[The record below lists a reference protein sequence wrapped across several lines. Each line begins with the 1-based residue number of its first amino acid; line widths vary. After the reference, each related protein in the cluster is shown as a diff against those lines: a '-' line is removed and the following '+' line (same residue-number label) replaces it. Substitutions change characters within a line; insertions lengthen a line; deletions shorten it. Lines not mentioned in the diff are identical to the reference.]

1 MALLTE
7 FGLTTLSQSPLD
19 VHLIILSRF
28 VRFFAFGGS
37 TIVLALYLHALSIPD
52 SRIGLFL
59 SLALLGDLSS
69 FILTLFA
76 DRLGRRL
83 VLAFGAALM
92 VGSGLVFA
100 FVGNVWVLMGAAIL
114 GVVSPKYALF
124 HCCTTAVLNTEF

>member
-7 FGLTTLSQSPLD
+7 IGLTTLYHSPID
-19 VHLIILSRF
+19 THLIILSRF

-59 SLALLGDLSS
+59 SLALLGDVSS
-69 FILTLFA
+69 LLLTLFA
-76 DRLGRRL
+76 DKLGRRL
-83 VLAFGAALM
+83 VLAFGAAMM

-100 FVGNVWVLMGAAIL
+100 LVSNWWVIMGAGIL
-114 GVVSPKYALF
+114 GVVSPKYALIDS
-124 HCCTTAVLNTEF
+124 